1 MNLSEW
7 VTQHRDEL
15 TPEPPNAPAIADLR
29 AVADREI
36 GDAETVASSDGRL
49 GHAHT
54 ACLALGAAA
63 LAADGY
69 RVRQGAPAH
78 HWRVI
83 ESLSYTVGLTAAEVK
98 ELQDYRR
105 KRTRSVYERAGIVTK
120 TEADAA
126 LAAARRL
133 RDRVSAWL
141 TAQHADLTGS

>member
-1 MNLSEW
+1 MNLNEW
-7 VTQHRDEL
+7 ATQHRDEL
-15 TPEPPNAPAIADLR
+15 VAEAPSAPVIADLR

-54 ACLALGAAA
+54 ACLALAAAA
-63 LAADGY
+63 LAAAGY

-83 ESLSYTVGLTAAEVK
+83 ESLAYTVGLTAAEVK

-105 KRTRSVYERAGIVTK
+105 KRTRAVYERVGIVTQ
-120 TEADAA
+120 TEAGAA
-126 LAAARRL
+126 LTAARRL

-141 TAQHADLTGS
+141 AAESPDLAGS